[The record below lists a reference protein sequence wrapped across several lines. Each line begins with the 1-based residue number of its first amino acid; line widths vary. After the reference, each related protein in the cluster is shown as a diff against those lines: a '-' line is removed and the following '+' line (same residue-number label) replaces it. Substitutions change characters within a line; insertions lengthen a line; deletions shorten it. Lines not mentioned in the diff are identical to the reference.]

1 MFKKAKES
9 GAETVDPSSRAA
21 SSSGSTAFVGAGY
34 KLGSSE
40 GAPAEMVSGATKP
53 KEPKQFIIK
62 VITNILRLGV
72 IGKIHK
78 RNWGRGL

>member
-40 GAPAEMVSGATKP
+40 GAAAEMVSGATKP

-62 VITNILRLGV
+62 VIKLYLG
-72 IGKIHK
+72 
-78 RNWGRGL
+78 